1 VSAPVPPREARWHSF
16 TAAARLNAPRDTV
29 LKSAADELE
38 TDPASLEAALFADLA
53 SESRAGPLPPDISP
67 EALAFELN
75 FRLVS
80 RWLVRAESVRV
91 RAWGNTRALLRQAR
105 QNGLI
110 CNARAIVPRSSD
122 WPSAGIATSQ
132 GVELDV
138 SGPLSLFRR
147 TSIYGRALCALLS
160 RLLTCSRFWLSAS
173 CALGAGMGP
182 MTLVVQSGDPIRPLQ
197 HPRELDAKV
206 EQRFARDF
214 RRAAPDW
221 ELARE
226 PLPLCADGSLVFAD
240 FELWHRSEPKRRFLL
255 EIVGFWTPRYL
266 HDKLRNLRAAG
277 ISDFVLCVDE
287 ARACDDGDPPA
298 HPQVLRFKRRVDATL
313 VLSLLQAK
321 LATTR

>member
-1 VSAPVPPREARWHSF
+1 
-16 TAAARLNAPRDTV
+16 
-29 LKSAADELE
+29 
-38 TDPASLEAALFADLA
+38 
-53 SESRAGPLPPDISP
+53 
-67 EALAFELN
+67 
-75 FRLVS
+75 
-80 RWLVRAESVRV
+80 
-91 RAWGNTRALLRQAR
+91 
-105 QNGLI
+105 
-110 CNARAIVPRSSD
+110 
-122 WPSAGIATSQ
+122 
-132 GVELDV
+132 VELDV

-298 HPQVLRFKRRVDATL
+298 HPQVLRFKRRIDATL